1 MKYKEKCIEMMTEH
15 EGAICQ
21 KCGRDVDPE
30 TEREQCPVCQHVPAC
45 PQEGCEAWDGEL
57 I

>member
-1 MKYKEKCIEMMTEH
+1 MKYKKKCIEMMTEH